1 MHDHSPQA
9 SHSPRKRTRQFY
21 RQLKTPETAG
31 TWDNGFGR
39 EASTVRVMH
48 VEAPPTHTVAHT
60 VNRLVIDTDTEFDD
74 VLERYESLVPI
85 VDFAKLTR
93 LILSGNLSRVKQY
106 TAEHAPHTFVNFWT
120 FDPTPQMMQLFGHR
134 TRVVTYMMG
143 NNVIVERM
151 FRHDPGVM
159 LYAPLRT
166 AIYQDADGRAHF
178 SIDQP
183 STRFAS
189 FGDPR
194 IAAVGLELDTK
205 LAEILRLM
213 SMPVPAELQRDA
225 T

>member
-1 MHDHSPQA
+1 MA
-9 SHSPRKRTRQFY
+9 AKR
-21 RQLKTPETAG
+21 
-31 TWDNGFGR
+31 
-39 EASTVRVMH
+39 VRYALCVQ
-48 VEAPPTHTVAHT
+48 APPTHTVAHT
-60 VNRLVIDTDTEFDD
+60 VNRLVIDTDTAFDD

-93 LILSGNLSRVKQY
+93 LILSGDLSRVKQY
-106 TAEHAPHTFVNFWT
+106 TDEHAPHTFVNFWT
-120 FDPTPQMMQLFGHR
+120 FDPTPQMMKLFGHQ

-166 AIYQDADGRAHF
+166 AIYQDADGRTHWHR
-178 SIDQP
+178 P
-183 STRFAS
+183 TVNRFAS

-205 LAEILRLM
+205 PPNYCNSCRCPCPPNSSATRPDELCRGSLSPEQLVGIRPDRANTDLLHLRQKC
-213 SMPVPAELQRDA
+213 V
-225 T
+225 